1 MSVAA
6 AIRQMLAAGLTIDQA
21 LTAVEAMEANAA
33 TAANGGQ
40 DGRTARQERNRRYY
54 EKRLKAS
61 ENRLNKTNS
70 DDSDALRR
78 NSDVSDAEPA
88 EASRAHVVSCLE
100 VKEVKKVKKDTLP
113 TCPSDTPVPIRSAKP
128 RKPLPE
134 GWPADGFAQW
144 WAIYPRRTAKGDAEK
159 AFAAVARRAD
169 ATFDA
174 LMDATRAFARS
185 PPEPQ
190 FCPYPATWLN
200 GKRYL
205 DEPLNTGSSYPGRPP
220 QADAAPRRR
229 GTMFDAAV
237 ALEARLRS
245 AQRGRPVDVDEPLD
259 GRRTFVLEPEEIRPG
274 RGFGGGF

>member
-1 MSVAA
+1 MSIADFCN
-6 AIRQMLAAGLTIDQA
+6 MLASRGVPSEWMAA
-21 LTAVEAMEANAA
+21 AVEAFVACS
-33 TAANGGQ
+33 GQ
-40 DGRTARQERNRRYY
+40 EKARSKGAERTARWR
-54 EKRLKAS
+54 EKRHKAS
-61 ENRLNKTNS
+61 QNVT
-70 DDSDALRR
+70 SDAC
-78 NSDVSDAEPA
+78 DVTPSQNVTDGVT
-88 EASRAHVVSCLE
+88 SRAHVVSCLE

-205 DEPLNTGSSYPGRPP
+205 DEPLNPGSSYPGRSP

-274 RGFGGGF
+274 CGFGGGF